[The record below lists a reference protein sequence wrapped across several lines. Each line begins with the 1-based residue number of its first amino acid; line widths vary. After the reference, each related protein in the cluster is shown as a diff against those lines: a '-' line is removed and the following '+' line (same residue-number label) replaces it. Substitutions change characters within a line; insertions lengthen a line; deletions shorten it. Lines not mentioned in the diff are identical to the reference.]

1 MKSTSTFKLAKRT
14 KTLMALLK
22 FKDQHDRNEF
32 KRAMIDAQ
40 LSAAVPQSFKE
51 RK

>member
-1 MKSTSTFKLAKRT
+1 MKPTSTFKLGKQT

-22 FKDQHDRNEF
+22 FKDQHDRNSF
-32 KRAMIDAQ
+32 KRSMIDAQ

>member
-1 MKSTSTFKLAKRT
+1 MKTTSAFKLSKRT

-22 FKDQHDRNEF
+22 FKDQHDRNGF

-40 LSAAVPQSFKE
+40 ATPVAFAPKE
-51 RK
+51 RR